1 MKILAIDTS
10 TTACS
15 VALLIDDKVHSL
27 HEVVPMQQA
36 QLILPMIDGLLNT
49 AGVKLAELDALAF
62 GCGPGSF
69 TGVRIATSV
78 MQGLALATQLP
89 LISISSLA
97 VVAQAAYLD
106 LGWQKLLVV
115 MDARMQEVYWGA
127 YTVNKNG
134 LVELQGVENVTPP
147 ELVVEPTGSD
157 WSGVGT
163 GWGVFQDRIV
173 FRYENQD
180 VTRLPMATALL
191 PLAKEK
197 YQKQE
202 WLKPEEALPVY
213 LRDNVAKKE
222 KR

>member
-1 MKILAIDTS
+1 MKLLAIDTS
-10 TTACS
+10 SNACS
-15 VALLIDDKVHSL
+15 VALLIDDQVHSL

-36 QLILPMIDGLLNT
+36 QLILPMIDNLLNSV
-49 AGVKLAELDALAF
+49 GMKLAELDALAF

-97 VVAQAAYLD
+97 ATAQAAYHD

-127 YTVNKNG
+127 YIVKNG
-134 LVELQGVENVTPP
+134 FVELQDAEKVTPP
-147 ELVVEPTGSD
+147 DLVSQPSGAE
-157 WSGVGT
+157 WAGVGT
-163 GWGVFQDRIV
+163 GWDVFQDRIP
-173 FRYENQD
+173 FRYGNQD
-180 VTRLPMATALL
+180 ASRLPMATAILQ
-191 PLAKEK
+191 LAKEK
-197 YQKQE
+197 YQKQD